1 MDFIAIVYSGY
12 SYLET
17 KEENSL
23 IGFRNYYA
31 DNVCLNFEE
40 YEAISNHNH

>member
-1 MDFIAIVYSGY
+1 MDFIAIVYWGY

-31 DNVCLNFEE
+31 DNVYLSFEE